1 MGSSEAKSPRFRRVL
16 PKVLLC
22 AAFLLAPAPL
32 QAASLSVEGEGPR
45 GSITVTIEDAPL
57 AFVLD
62 DLRMKY
68 GFEIDGLEHATSP
81 DLLSM
86 TISGTLPGILERL
99 LRNRNHLI
107 VRSSDS
113 PCGIAKVM
121 ILDSGYGAGPPR
133 APASDPYGH
142 AVADE

>member
-1 MGSSEAKSPRFRRVL
+1 MGCGEAKRPSFRRVL
-16 PKVLLC
+16 AMVLIC
-22 AAFLLAPAPL
+22 VSLLASDPL
-32 QAASLSVEGEGPR
+32 QAARLSVEGDGPH
-45 GSITVTIEDAPL
+45 GSITVTIEDATL
-57 AFVLD
+57 TFVLD
-62 DLRMKY
+62 DLSKTY
-68 GFEIDGLEHATSP
+68 GFAIDGLEHATSR

-107 VRSSDS
+107 VRSANS
-113 PCGIAKVM
+113 PCGIVKVM

-142 AVADE
+142 AVSDE